1 MRQDK
6 SFLKYV
12 LLLPHSC
19 CKGFTS
25 TFRDMCGNNRHCMT
39 TTGVCSKHIIWLW
52 WTPFSVLWA
61 ERYSP
66 VSKNVFIVYVL
77 LFACGND
84 FYFWYNRLKVIED
97 ELIQA
102 STKKFSLEKFYKEP
116 SVSSKQMVDCCKRLL
131 GQSLPYLQGMHL
143 CVSHFY
149 SVMQDGD
156 LCIPWNWKN
165 GEAIKWHKP
174 VLFFK
179 ELRTKLL
186 T

>member
-1 MRQDK
+1 M
-6 SFLKYV
+6 YV
-12 LLLPHSC
+12 FYPIPATKVSQILLEIRVEITGIAWQPPVITLSAHV
-19 CKGFTS
+19 G
-25 TFRDMCGNNRHCMT
+25 CGGH
-39 TTGVCSKHIIWLW
+39 
-52 WTPFSVLWA
+52 PFSVFWV

-66 VSKNVFIVYVL
+66 VTKTIFIFYVL
-77 LFACGND
+77 LFACGNI
-84 FYFWYNRLKVIED
+84 FCFWYNRLKVMED

-165 GEAIKWHKP
+165 GDTMKWHKS

-179 ELRTKLL
+179 EVRSC
-186 T
+186 